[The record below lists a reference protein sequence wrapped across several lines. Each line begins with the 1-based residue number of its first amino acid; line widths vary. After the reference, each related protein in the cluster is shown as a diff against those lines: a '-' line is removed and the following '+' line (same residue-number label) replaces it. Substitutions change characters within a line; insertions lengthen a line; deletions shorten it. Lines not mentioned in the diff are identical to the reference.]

1 MSNIFRYY
9 PDLPRLNW
17 KVASLI
23 EYMETNTNNPFIGQ
37 KQRDGEDLEHKLRYC
52 LYARKSTE
60 EDERQALSIDSQI
73 KEMTTLAIRENL
85 EIVEVRRE
93 SHSAKASGTRPVFVQ
108 LLQELRE
115 EKFNAILTWA
125 PDRLSRNGGDLGAL
139 VDLIDQKKLREIRT
153 YTQKLTNSPNDK
165 FMLMILG
172 SQAKLENDNKSINV
186 KRGLK
191 ARVEMGLWPC
201 VAPIGYLN
209 DRTYGNECQLL
220 VDPVR
225 GPIIKKIFEKAG
237 YEKWSGRKI
246 YKWLTTEARI
256 KSRRGSNISLSN
268 IYTILSTPLYT
279 GTFEY
284 PRKSGNWYV
293 GKHTPLI
300 TKELFETV
308 QEKLTEDRKERPAF
322 KDFTFTKLMLCGLCG
337 SGISAQEKFKNI
349 SDGSVHQYIYYSCT
363 RNKDH
368 NCANPYLREDHLI
381 TQLAE
386 IIDTLDIN
394 ELGARHLIDREIEKH
409 NKIRKELLGISGK
422 EKIPEIKVKDFAKYL
437 LKEGTSLEK
446 RELLQNLKNRI
457 ILKDKKVTLE

>member
-23 EYMETNTNNPFIGQ
+23 EYMQTNTNNPFIGQ

-268 IYTILSTPLYT
+268 IIRFLALRFTRAHSNILARAET
-279 GTFEY
+279 GT
-284 PRKSGNWYV
+284 SGNI
-293 GKHTPLI
+293 PL
-300 TKELFETV
+300 
-308 QEKLTEDRKERPAF
+308 
-322 KDFTFTKLMLCGLCG
+322 
-337 SGISAQEKFKNI
+337 
-349 SDGSVHQYIYYSCT
+349 
-363 RNKDH
+363 
-368 NCANPYLREDHLI
+368 
-381 TQLAE
+381 
-386 IIDTLDIN
+386 
-394 ELGARHLIDREIEKH
+394 
-409 NKIRKELLGISGK
+409 
-422 EKIPEIKVKDFAKYL
+422 
-437 LKEGTSLEK
+437 
-446 RELLQNLKNRI
+446 LLQKNYLKQFRKNSQRTEKNDLLSKILHSQNLCCVDYVV
-457 ILKDKKVTLE
+457 L